1 MTKET
6 DRRNQNEAIFFSPNE
21 PALMAKLFLNTQRN
35 GMTIQLHNV
44 NEKHVLKNHD
54 LINCIFKYFFFKAM
68 IIQHFFQI
76 LYKI

>member
-6 DRRNQNEAIFFSPNE
+6 DGRNQNEAFFFFSPNE
-21 PALMAKLFLNTQRN
+21 TALTAKLVLNIQRN

-54 LINCIFKYFFFKAM
+54 LIILKLIF
-68 IIQHFFQI
+68 QNPC
-76 LYKI
+76 